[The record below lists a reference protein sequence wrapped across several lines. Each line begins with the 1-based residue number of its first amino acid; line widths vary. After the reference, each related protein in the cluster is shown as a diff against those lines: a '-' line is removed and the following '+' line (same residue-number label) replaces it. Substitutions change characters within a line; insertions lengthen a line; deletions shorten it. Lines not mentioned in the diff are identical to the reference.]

1 MYDRDI
7 RLFNYPLLS
16 QDRLLYL
23 KLELIYG
30 AVEICV
36 NQIDFENKNPN
47 ASKKII
53 KEWPEDPKSNCQ

>member
-36 NQIDFENKNPN
+36 NQMDFENQNPN
-47 ASKKII
+47 SSKKII
-53 KEWPEDPKSNCQ
+53 KEWP